1 MGDREE
7 EDFFLI
13 LEILERTQNMFAADL
28 DHTSSLEEAKAMLKE
43 KTYGLVWSGLSMKR
57 QSRYLLSC

>member
-28 DHTSSLEEAKAMLKE
+28 DQTSSLEEAKAMLKE
-43 KTYGLVWSGLSMKR
+43 KTYGLVLFEHETGVTLP
-57 QSRYLLSC
+57 LSC